1 MNNMIFDNVNLRRV
15 SCRNNSMQCPKR
27 EFECN
32 FSQENRDYSRSYISF
47 LEAVNKYQDSNTSC
61 QLSAE
66 DWASLY
72 PIHRFD
78 VSKHN
83 D

>member
-1 MNNMIFDNVNLRRV
+1 M
-15 SCRNNSMQCPKR
+15 
-27 EFECN
+27 
-32 FSQENRDYSRSYISF
+32 SF
-47 LEAVNKYQDSNTSC
+47 LEGVNKYQDSNTGC

-66 DWASLY
+66 DWTSLY

-83 D
+83 DRLKNSSADIKIRFNLGSNFKTRRLFRNSFSRSCRKLAACAVMW